1 MTEELFREDAY
12 LKTCEA
18 TVTHVT
24 AGEVTLDRT
33 IFYPEGGGQP
43 GDTGILLGTDGTEYT
58 VIDTVKGGTKIHH
71 LLDEDAPFPKVG
83 DKVTAI
89 LDWDRRYTHM
99 RMHTALHLLC
109 SQVPFPVTGGQVST
123 SKSRL
128 DFDMEQGID
137 KDAVTAELNRLI
149 AEDHAVVPRWIT
161 DEELLSDSNL
171 VRTMSVKP
179 PMGSG
184 RVRLMDI
191 QGVDLQACGGTHV
204 ARTGEIGQIRVGKVE
219 NKGKHNRRVN
229 ILFAD

>member
-33 IFYPEGGGQP
+33 VFYPEGGGQP
-43 GDTGILLGTDGTEYT
+43 GDTGILQGTDGTEYT

-99 RMHTALHLLC
+99 RMHTALHLL
-109 SQVPFPVTGGQVST
+109 
-123 SKSRL
+123 KSRL